1 MYKIG
6 IIGSAQTVSLFST
19 LGYVVMEAED
29 VDAARSQLQLAVKS
43 DEYAVLFLEECYF
56 VALSDELERCARQP
70 LPAVT
75 VLPGKS
81 GGQGLGSELLK
92 RAMERAVGTDV
103 P

>member
-6 IIGSAQTVSLFST
+6 IIGNAQTVSLFST
-19 LGYVVMEAED
+19 LGYVVLEAED
-29 VDAARSQLQLAVKS
+29 AEAARCRLQAAAKS
-43 DEYAVLFLEECYF
+43 GEYAVLFLEECYY
-56 VALSDELERCARQP
+56 VALADELARYAKDP

-75 VLPGKS
+75 VLPGRA
-81 GGQGLGSELLK
+81 GGAGLGAELLK